1 MVGLSKNMKEKNN
14 QKKRFVILD
23 AHAIIHRAYH
33 ALPAFTNS
41 RGESTGALYGITAML
56 IRIFEELKPDSIVAA
71 YDLPKPTFRHL
82 SYDGYKA
89 GRAKADDALI
99 EQIIASRGIFKIFNI
114 PMLDAEGFEAD
125 DVIGTLVEKYKD
137 ISDVDIVIASGDM
150 DTMQLISDDKVQ
162 VYTLKRGVRDMILYN
177 EEMVVERYGF
187 SPERLVDFKGLR
199 GDPSDNIIGVK
210 GVGEKTATSIIQKFG
225 TIENLYEAIEKGDEQ
240 SIKEAGITSRIL
252 GVLKESKDEAF
263 FSKTLAT
270 IRRDAPIDFDIKDG
284 EYKNNLDED
293 EIMDLM
299 SRYEFTSL
307 IPRIKKVFSFKEEF
321 DHVEADPNLLK
332 EASIALWVLYSEQ
345 ANPTLD
351 MVLQRTRKKSLSD
364 AYEVLIQELKKE
376 NLIDI
381 FEKIEKPLIPII
393 EEMSRVGIKIDKDY
407 YEKLADNMSKE
418 LSVIESKIKSFSKE
432 DFNLNSPKQL
442 SKLIF
447 DELGLKP
454 KGKRKASG
462 AYTTNADVL
471 EGLVDEHE
479 IIRLILSYREVQKLL
494 STYVTPFLEHS
505 KADGRIHATFLQHG
519 TSTGRFSSTN
529 PNVQNIPNSTGDK
542 FSGDDIRRG
551 IVADEGKVF
560 ISSDYSQIELR
571 MLAILSGEEK
581 LLESFKNGDD
591 IHSAVASFMFDTKI
605 EEVTS
610 EMRRAA
616 KVVNFGI
623 LFGMGVSALQK
634 NLNTSRE
641 EAQKFYNE
649 YFENFPKVT
658 NFLEQSKENAKVDG
672 YTTTLFGRKRYFPG
686 IKSSAGFLRAIAERM
701 ASNAPIQG
709 SAADVIK
716 ISIKLIDEDLRSSG
730 LYKKASL
737 VLQIHDELVYEVDK
751 DSVLDVQKIIESAM
765 SGVFERSPIKYEGEI
780 VPLSVSTSVGDRLD
794 LLK

>member
-1 MVGLSKNMKEKNN
+1 MKEKNSQN
-14 QKKRFVILD
+14 KRLVILD

-82 SYDGYKA
+82 SYEGYKA
-89 GRAKADDALI
+89 GRAKADDTLV
-99 EQIIASRGIFKIFNI
+99 EQIIASRGIFDIFNV

-125 DVIGTLVEKYKD
+125 DIIGTLVEQYKD
-137 ISDVDIVIASGDM
+137 VSGVDIVIASGDM
-150 DTMQLISDDKVQ
+150 DTMQLVKDDKVQ

-177 EEMVVERYGF
+177 EEAVTERYGF
-187 SPERLVDFKGLR
+187 SPEKLVDFKGLR

-210 GVGEKTATSIIQKFG
+210 GVGDKTATNIIQKFG
-225 TIENLYEAIEKGDEQ
+225 TIENLYEAIDKEDEK
-240 SIKEAGITSRIL
+240 SIKEAGISPRIL
-252 GVLKESKDEAF
+252 GILKESRDEAF

-270 IRRDAPIDFDIKDG
+270 IRRDAPIVFDIKDG
-284 EYKNNLDED
+284 EYQKGLNEN
-293 EIMDLM
+293 EILDLM

-307 IPRIKKVFSFKEEF
+307 VPRIKKVFSFKEEVVQV
-321 DHVEADPNLLK
+321 DVDPKLLR

-351 MVLQRTRKKSLSD
+351 MILQRTRKKTLND
-364 AYEVLIQELKKE
+364 AYDVLIDELKKE

-393 EEMSRVGIKIDKDY
+393 EEMSNVGIKIDQNY
-407 YEKLADNMSKE
+407 YADLARKMSEE
-418 LSVIESKIKSFSKE
+418 LSLIEKKIKSFSKE

-447 DELGLKP
+447 DDLGLKP

-462 AYTTNADVL
+462 AYTTSADVL
-471 EGLVDEHE
+471 EGLVDDHE
-479 IIRLILSYREVQKLL
+479 IIPLILSYREVQKLL
-494 STYVTPFLEHS
+494 STYVTPFIEHA
-505 KADGRIHATFLQHG
+505 KKDGRIHATFLQHG

-529 PNVQNIPNSTGDK
+529 PNVQNIPNSSGGK
-542 FSGDDIRRG
+542 FGGDDIRKG
-551 IVADEGKVF
+551 IIADEGKVF

-581 LLESFKNGDD
+581 LIESFKKGDD
-591 IHSAVASFMFDTKI
+591 IHSTVASFMFDTKI
-605 EEVTS
+605 EDVTHD
-610 EMRRAA
+610 MRRAA

-634 NLNTSRE
+634 NLNTTRE

-658 NFLEQSKENAKVDG
+658 SFLELSKEKAKIDG

-709 SAADVIK
+709 SAADIIK
-716 ISIKLIDEDLRSSG
+716 IAIKLIDEDL
-730 LYKKASL
+730 KKTKLDQRASL
-737 VLQIHDELVYEVDK
+737 VLQIHDELVYEVEK
-751 DSVLDVQKIIESAM
+751 DSVKEVQNIIESAM
-765 SGVFERSPIKYEGEI
+765 SSVFERSSIKYEGEI
-780 VPLSVSTSVGDRLD
+780 VPLSVSTSTGERLD